1 MSAEAQ
7 RYTAVAIVL
16 HWAIA
21 IAIVLMI
28 PLGWWMGDALEDADT
43 QAQAIAAYQLHKSVG
58 LTVLALSLVRLA
70 WRFMNRAPPLPG
82 GMKPWER
89 LVAKITHWAFYA
101 LIIALP
107 LTGWLYVSTAWS
119 VHDDRP
125 LEVPTLYF
133 GLFQVPH
140 LFGLSHLAEETR
152 AAVAGVLEFGHS
164 KLAWGAI
171 VLTALHVGAALKHQF
186 LDRDSLLARMIPG
199 LTRSAGA
206 NAGRE
211 LTLAVGLGA
220 VAFAT
225 AAGVFLFLNP
235 PSGANAPPAEV
246 VHSHE
251 QGDDHTAPDDVDAAP
266 STAATDDHNADGH
279 THAAAPTA
287 ANAPPVWTVNR
298 GASSI
303 AFTGTHAGV
312 PFEGRFSQWRADIRF
327 DPNNLGASAAIVT
340 IQTASASDGVA
351 LHDQS
356 LPGGEW
362 FDVANHPTATFR
374 TTSIRARGD
383 GAYEARGT
391 LTIKGRA
398 IDTRLPFTLRI
409 DGDRAVMEGATS
421 VERREANLGMA
432 SDPDAEYV
440 SEEIGI
446 RVRVE
451 ATRAP

>member
-1 MSAEAQ
+1 MSTSAQ

-21 IAIVLMI
+21 IAIALMI
-28 PLGWWMGDALEDADT
+28 PLGWWMGDALEGADT
-43 QAQAIAAYQLHKSVG
+43 QAQAIAAFQLHKSVG
-58 LTVLALSLVRLA
+58 LTVLGLSLARLA
-70 WRFMNRAPPLPG
+70 WRLMNPVPPLPG

-89 LVAKITHWAFYA
+89 TIAGLTHGAFYV
-101 LIIALP
+101 LMIAMP

-119 VHDDRP
+119 PEDGRP

-140 LFGLSHLAEETR
+140 LFGLSHLADNTR
-152 AAVAGVLEFGHS
+152 AAVAEALAFSHS

-186 LDRDSLLARMIPG
+186 SDKDNLIARMMPG
-199 LTRSAGA
+199 LAPAGD
-206 NAGRE
+206 
-211 LTLAVGLGA
+211 
-220 VAFAT
+220 VAPLRKFVLIGGFAAIVLAT
-225 AAGVFLFLNP
+225 AAAVFAFTAPQTEPQAPEAAIEDTTIEERPALNDVTP
-235 PSGANAPPAEV
+235 PEVEEVIRDTPPASPSAPPAW
-246 VHSHE
+246 
-251 QGDDHTAPDDVDAAP
+251 AVDRA
-266 STAATDDHNADGH
+266 
-279 THAAAPTA
+279 
-287 ANAPPVWTVNR
+287 
-298 GASSI
+298 ASSI
-303 AFTGTHAGV
+303 RFTGTHAGV
-312 PFEGRFSQWRADIRF
+312 PFEGRFGQWRADIRF
-327 DPNNLGASAAIVT
+327 DPANLDASSARVT
-340 IQTASASDGVA
+340 IQTGSASDGVA

-356 LPGGEW
+356 LPGAEW
-362 FDVANHPTATFR
+362 FDVANHPTAIFR

-409 DGDRAVMEGATS
+409 AGDRAIMEGTATID
-421 VERREANLGMA
+421 RRDADLGME

-440 SEEIGI
+440 SREIGV